1 VTKILVV
8 DDEPQM
14 IRVLRINLLARQY
27 EVVTAG
33 TGQGALDAARQDR
46 PDIVVLDLGLPDLDG
61 VEVIRRLRTWTKVPV
76 IVLSGRADSHD
87 KVDALD
93 AGADDYVTKP
103 FSVEELL
110 ARIRVVARRQST
122 PSEQTA
128 EVRIGDHRV
137 DLVRHLITPDDVHLT
152 RTEWQLLAAMV
163 AEPGKLL
170 SQRYLLEKV
179 WGPAYRAETQ
189 NVRQYM
195 AQLRRKL
202 ETDPTRPAHL
212 LTEPGMGYRFQ
223 P

>member
-1 VTKILVV
+1 MLVV

-27 EVVTAG
+27 EVITAG
-33 TGQGALDAARQDR
+33 TGQGALDAARQDH
-46 PDIVVLDLGLPDLDG
+46 PDLVVLDLGLPDLDG
-61 VEVIRRLRTWTKVPV
+61 VEVIRRLRRWTAVPV
-76 IVLSGRADSHD
+76 IVLSGRSDSHD
-87 KVDALD
+87 KVHALD

-103 FSVEELL
+103 FSVDELL
-110 ARIRVVARRQST
+110 ARIRVVARRQGA
-122 PSEQTA
+122 A
-128 EVRIGDHRV
+128 ESPADVRIGRFRIDLANHRV
-137 DLVRHLITPDDVHLT
+137 DPDEVHLT
-152 RTEWQLLAAMV
+152 RTEWQLLTAVV

-170 SQRYLLEKV
+170 SQRYLLEQV
-179 WGPAYRAETQ
+179 WGPTYRAETQ

-202 ETDPTRPAHL
+202 EADPTRPAHL

>member
-1 VTKILVV
+1 MTRILVV

-27 EVVTAG
+27 EVITAG
-33 TGQGALDAARQDR
+33 TGQTALDAARQDR

-61 VEVIRRLRTWTKVPV
+61 VEVIRQLREWTQVPV
-76 IVLSGRADSHD
+76 IVLSGRSDSHD
-87 KVDALD
+87 KVHALD

-103 FSVEELL
+103 FSVDELL
-110 ARIRVVARRQST
+110 ARIRVVARRQGAGQT
-122 PSEQTA
+122 PG
-128 EVRIGDHRV
+128 EVRIGRHTV
-137 DLVRHLITPDDVHLT
+137 DLARHVISPEDVHLT
-152 RTEWQLLAAMV
+152 RTEWQLLAAVV

-170 SQRYLLEKV
+170 SQRYLLEQV
-179 WGPAYRAETQ
+179 WGPTYRAETQ

-202 ETDPTRPAHL
+202 EDDPTRPAHL